1 MVDDGEA
8 DTSRANDHYTAVAS
22 IMCAEA
28 SDGGIVYI
36 ANGSER
42 MWPGIELLKQ
52 SFAANTRKA
61 YDRIH
66 LAKFAGRQSGVGCSC
81 PAGALDG
88 CQRTVNAQTQR
99 SRAGLTATEH
109 VPAAVCD
116 PRSAAA
122 PSSVNPN
129 EQPAI
134 LAFAAR
140 RPMVLVLHIRH
151 ALVSVRYHRV

>member
-1 MVDDGEA
+1 MSFERHTQRAKAKRRPAASVGNGKAVTTYSDFAMVDDGEA

-28 SDGGIVYI
+28 SDGCIVYI

-42 MWPGIELLKQ
+42 MWPGSELLKQ

-99 SRAGLTATEH
+99 SRAGLAAT
-109 VPAAVCD
+109 
-116 PRSAAA
+116 
-122 PSSVNPN
+122 
-129 EQPAI
+129 
-134 LAFAAR
+134 
-140 RPMVLVLHIRH
+140 
-151 ALVSVRYHRV
+151 